1 MSACEC
7 GCGWARSE
15 RGPGASSS
23 PARERRE
30 EVPTQVSSPLAV
42 LPYPCTPTVHV
53 FPCSKE
59 KDRAK
64 APVKKKE
71 DPSAIKEREV

>member
-1 MSACEC
+1 MSVAAA
-7 GCGWARSE
+7 GPAPTP
-15 RGPGASSS
+15 GPGAASC

-30 EVPTQVSSPLAV
+30 EVPAQVSPPLAA
-42 LPYPCTPTVHV
+42 LPCRYTQAVPV
-53 FPCSKE
+53 FLCSKE

>member
-1 MSACEC
+1 MSVA
-7 GCGWARSE
+7 AA
-15 RGPGASSS
+15 GPG

-30 EVPTQVSSPLAV
+30 EGPARVSLLLAAF
-42 LPYPCTPTVHV
+42 PYRCTPAVPV
-53 FPCSKE
+53 FVCSKE
-59 KDRAK
+59 KDRVK

>member
-1 MSACEC
+1 MSVAAA
-7 GCGWARSE
+7 GPAPA
-15 RGPGASSS
+15 RGPGASSC

-30 EVPTQVSSPLAV
+30 EVPARVSSQLAA
-42 LPYPCTPTVHV
+42 LPYPCTPAVPV
-53 FPCSKE
+53 FLCSKE

>member
-1 MSACEC
+1 MSVA
-7 GCGWARSE
+7 AA
-15 RGPGASSS
+15 GPGPMRSRSGRA
-23 PARERRE
+23 E
-30 EVPTQVSSPLAV
+30 EVPARVSPPLAA
-42 LPYPCTPTVHV
+42 LPCRCTPVVPV
-53 FPCSKE
+53 FLCSKE